1 VILRPAQ
8 DAAFRQAQDA
18 DARAQGAADR
28 AQGEEVPRWLNS
40 LTAALGERDRLANVA
55 ALRPALG
62 DRARQAAVLIL
73 IGDSANGPEIMFV
86 ERAATLRTHAGQI
99 AFPGGA
105 HDPDDVDLADTAL
118 REAAEETGLDRTGV
132 HVLGALPPVH
142 VAVSGFDVTGVVAWW
157 QRRSPVSAADAEEVA
172 SVWMVAVGD
181 LVDPLHRAQVQ
192 HPSGYTG
199 PAFEVAGHLIWGLT
213 AHLLNGVLDLAGWQQ
228 PWDRTR
234 IVEIPTRYLTDRRDL
249 GGPDAH

>member
-1 VILRPAQ
+1 VIVGPAH
-8 DAAFRQAQDA
+8 DAALQQASGA
-18 DARAQGAADR
+18 DSGRAL
-28 AQGEEVPRWLNS
+28 PRWLES
-40 LTAALGERDRLANVA
+40 LTSALGERDRLANVA

-73 IGDSANGPEIMFV
+73 IGEGANGPEMMFV

-105 HDPDDVDLADTAL
+105 QDPEDLDLADTAL

-132 HVLGALPPVH
+132 EVLGRLPPVH
-142 VAVSGFDVTGVVAWW
+142 VAVSGFDVTAVVAWW
-157 QRRSPVSAADAEEVA
+157 QRRSPVGPADAREVA
-172 SVWMVAVGD
+172 SVWMVPVGD
-181 LVDPLHRAQVQ
+181 LVDPDHRAQVR

-199 PAFEVAGHLIWGLT
+199 PAFDVAGHLIWGLT
-213 AHLLNGVLDLAGWQQ
+213 AHLLNGVLDLAGWQR

-249 GGPDAH
+249 GGPDAR

>member
-1 VILRPAQ
+1 MIVRPNQ
-8 DAAFRQAQDA
+8 DAALHQASGA
-18 DARAQGAADR
+18 DSGAAL
-28 AQGEEVPRWLNS
+28 PRWLES
-40 LTAALGERDRLANVA
+40 LTSALGQRDRLANVA

-73 IGDSANGPEIMFV
+73 IGDAGSGPEMMFV

-105 HDPDDVDLADTAL
+105 KDPDDVDLADTAL

-132 HVLGALPPVH
+132 EVLGRLPPVH
-142 VAVSGFDVTGVVAWW
+142 VAVSGFDVTAVVAWW
-157 QRRSPVSAADAEEVA
+157 RRRSLVGPADPEEVA
-172 SVWMVAVGD
+172 SVWMVPVGD
-181 LVDPLHRAQVQ
+181 LVDPDHRVQVR

-199 PAFEVAGHLIWGLT
+199 PAFGVAGHLIWGLT
-213 AHLLNGVLDLAGWQQ
+213 AHLLNSVLDLAGWQQ

>member
-1 VILRPAQ
+1 MIVGPTH
-8 DAAFRQAQDA
+8 DAALQHESGA
-18 DARAQGAADR
+18 DSGAAL
-28 AQGEEVPRWLNS
+28 PRWRES
-40 LTAALGERDRLANVA
+40 LTSALGQRDRLANVA

-62 DRARQAAVLIL
+62 GRARRAAVLIL
-73 IGDSANGPEIMFV
+73 IGDGANGPEVMFV

-105 HDPDDVDLADTAL
+105 QDPEDVDLADTAL
-118 REAAEETGLDRTGV
+118 REAAEETGLDRAGV
-132 HVLGALPPVH
+132 EVLGRLPPVH
-142 VAVSGFDVTGVVAWW
+142 VAVSGFDVTAVVAWW
-157 QRRSPVSAADAEEVA
+157 QRRSPVAPADAEEVA
-172 SVWMVAVGD
+172 SVWMVPVGD
-181 LVDPLHRAQVQ
+181 LVDPHHRAQVR

-199 PAFEVAGHLIWGLT
+199 PAFDVAGHLIWGLT
-213 AHLLNGVLDLAGWQQ
+213 AHLLNSVLDLAGWQQ

>member
-1 VILRPAQ
+1 MIVRSTPDPAL
-8 DAAFRQAQDA
+8 RQASDG
-18 DARAQGAADR
+18 DRGAAL
-28 AQGEEVPRWLNS
+28 PSWLDS
-40 LTAALGERDRLANVA
+40 LASALGQEDRLANVA

-73 IGDSANGPEIMFV
+73 IGAGAKGPELMFV

-105 HDPDDVDLADTAL
+105 QDPEDVDLSDNAL
-118 REAAEETGLDRTGV
+118 REAAEETGVDRTGV
-132 HVLGALPPVH
+132 EVLGRLPPIH
-142 VAVSGFDVTGVVAWW
+142 VAVSGFDVTAVVAWW
-157 QRRSPVSAADAEEVA
+157 QQRSPVAAADAEEVA
-172 SVWMVAVGD
+172 SVWMVPVAD
-181 LVDPLHRAQVQ
+181 LVDPDHRAQAR

-213 AHLLNGVLDLAGWQQ
+213 AHLLNSVLDLAGWQQ
-228 PWDRTR
+228 PWDRNR
-234 IVEIPTRYLTDRRDL
+234 IVQIPTRYLTDRRDL

>member
-1 VILRPAQ
+1 
-8 DAAFRQAQDA
+8 
-18 DARAQGAADR
+18 
-28 AQGEEVPRWLNS
+28 
-40 LTAALGERDRLANVA
+40 
-55 ALRPALG
+55 
-62 DRARQAAVLIL
+62 
-73 IGDSANGPEIMFV
+73 
-86 ERAATLRTHAGQI
+86 
-99 AFPGGA
+99 
-105 HDPDDVDLADTAL
+105 
-118 REAAEETGLDRTGV
+118 
-132 HVLGALPPVH
+132 VH
-142 VAVSGFDVTGVVAWW
+142 VAVSGFDVTAVVAWW

-181 LVDPLHRAQVQ
+181 LVDPDHRAQVR

>member
-1 VILRPAQ
+1 MIVGPAH
-8 DAAFRQAQDA
+8 DAAPQEASGA
-18 DARAQGAADR
+18 DSGRAL
-28 AQGEEVPRWLNS
+28 PRWLES
-40 LTAALGERDRLANVA
+40 LRSALGQRDRLANVA

-73 IGDSANGPEIMFV
+73 IGDGPNGPEMMFV

-105 HDPDDVDLADTAL
+105 QDPEDLDLADTAL
-118 REAAEETGLDRTGV
+118 REAAEETGLDPTGV
-132 HVLGALPPVH
+132 EVLGRLPPVH
-142 VAVSGFDVTGVVAWW
+142 VAVSGFDVTAVVAWW
-157 QRRSPVSAADAEEVA
+157 PRRSPVGPVDAREVA
-172 SVWMVAVGD
+172 SVWMVPVGD
-181 LVDPLHRAQVQ
+181 LIDPDHRAQVR

-199 PAFEVAGHLIWGLT
+199 PAFDVAGHLIWGLT

-249 GGPDAH
+249 GGPDAR